1 MALYSPSRFSRPRS
15 GPLLPDDRRW
25 PSVHSVPP
33 PVGSFAPATLPV
45 RGIHFPT
52 RSVPPGLPCGSHRW
66 RAPVVSSRLTSW
78 RFTLPRRGLPH
89 PLRSAYAVSH
99 DLDGLPLLGPC
110 EVFRSLTSMGFG
122 PGSLLHSP
130 GRSARRPAFPVRV
143 RPNFTE
149 VRSGRTQGASCRAG
163 GSRSTPRRTAAE
175 ASIRAAWPPLRPFQK
190 CHRSD
195 AAFPN
200 GPVPAPSQSSVP
212 SPCPDHRSGHSSGL
226 RSLPASI
233 RR

>member
-15 GPLLPDDRRW
+15 GPLLPNDRRW

-110 EVFRSLTSMGFG
+110 EVFRPLTSMGFG
-122 PGSLLHSP
+122 PGSLLQ
-130 GRSARRPAFPVRV
+130 APVGWPEDQPSRCV
-143 RPNFTE
+143 
-149 VRSGRTQGASCRAG
+149 SGRTSPKFVPVGPRGRVVVQEAPGRLRAEQLPKHPSELRRHRSVR
-163 GSRSTPRRTAAE
+163 SRSATEVTLPSRMVRFRLPCKAPCLLRVLTTEAA
-175 ASIRAAWPPLRPFQK
+175 IRPD
-190 CHRSD
+190 CRS
-195 AAFPN
+195 P
-200 GPVPAPSQSSVP
+200 
-212 SPCPDHRSGHSSGL
+212 
-226 RSLPASI
+226 PASI